1 MPEFQWLPWIE
12 TAKSVFPTQWWFLA
26 ALRNLKDG
34 DMNAQYKERQ
44 VFCQILSLLRV
55 YNPKPLCYWA
65 MITTTP
71 MC

>member
-12 TAKSVFPTQWWFLA
+12 TAKSVFPTQWQFLA
-26 ALRNLKDG
+26 VLRNLKDG

-55 YNPKPLCYWA
+55 SNPKPLCYWA

-71 MC
+71 M